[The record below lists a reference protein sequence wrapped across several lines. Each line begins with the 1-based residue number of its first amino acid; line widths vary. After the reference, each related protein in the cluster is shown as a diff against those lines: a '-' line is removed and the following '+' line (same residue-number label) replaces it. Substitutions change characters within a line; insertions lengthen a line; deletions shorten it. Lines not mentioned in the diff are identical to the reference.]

1 MLDID
6 INKLEACWDVLK
18 KSLKD
23 GLLFGDIWH
32 TGTAMSV
39 SSYNSGNAA
48 ATALFDELTKDLND
62 SLSGSGFPALNRF
75 YLLNLKDNRQV
86 LIVRHGDDLV
96 QGMAL
101 DPKRVNIG
109 LLFAVAV
116 PKALTMVEQAR
127 N

>member
-1 MLDID
+1 MLDVD
-6 INKLEACWDVLK
+6 VNKLEECWDVLK

-39 SSYNSGNAA
+39 SSFNGGNAA
-48 ATALFDELTKDLND
+48 ATALFDELTRELND

-75 YLLNLKDNRQV
+75 YLLNLKDDNQV
-86 LIVRHGDDLV
+86 LVIRHGNDLM
-96 QGMAL
+96 QGMLL

-109 LLFAVAV
+109 LLFAVAI
-116 PKALTMVEQAR
+116 PKALATVEQAR